1 MARRVRWGLAG
12 TLCGIMLMTAVSVV
26 AAQDAPVPLEVI
38 AKNLAENVL
47 GEGLVKRVQVFRGG
61 RHIEIDWEAALF
73 RTTNS
78 TARNREQ
85 LRSEALLAT
94 GSIMGVLRPELIV
107 FRIWVGPQTMVAG
120 RRHNDG
126 RFIITY
132 AKELGG

>member
-1 MARRVRWGLAG
+1 MGRWLAVA
-12 TLCGIMLMTAVSVV
+12 LCGIVLAS
-26 AAQDAPVPLEVI
+26 AAPISAQTAPVPVEVI

-47 GEGLVKRVQVFRGG
+47 GEGLVRRVQVAQNG
-61 RHIEIDWEAALF
+61 RYIEIDWEAALY

-78 TARNREQ
+78 QARNREQ
-85 LRSEALLAT
+85 LKGEAQLAT
-94 GSIMGVLRPELIV
+94 GSIMGVLKPALIV
-107 FRIWVGPQTMVAG
+107 FRIWVGPKTIVTG

>member
-26 AAQDAPVPLEVI
+26 AAQDAPVPLDVI

-107 FRIWVGPQTMVAG
+107 FRIWVGPQTMVTG